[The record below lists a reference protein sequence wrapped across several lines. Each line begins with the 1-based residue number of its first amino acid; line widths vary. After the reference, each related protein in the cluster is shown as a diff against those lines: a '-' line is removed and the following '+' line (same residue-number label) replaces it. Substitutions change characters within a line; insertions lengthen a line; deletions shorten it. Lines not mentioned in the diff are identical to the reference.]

1 MFLADLSSAL
11 KDVNIANFADDNTPY
26 TSAKSTDELIESLK
40 KLRILF
46 FSGLRIILSKLI
58 PLSVT

>member
-1 MFLADLSSAL
+1 MFLADLSPAL

-26 TSAKSTDELIESLK
+26 TFAKSTDELIESLK

-46 FSGLRIILSKLI
+46 FSGYGLSYQ
-58 PLSVT
+58 S